1 MTTGVMLRQGKES
14 AREAVRHTPGWK
26 LVDDPFECE
35 RTLLWMPS
43 AEIHLTEFD
52 PVLKWLDRWE
62 VAVPF
67 RPYDIL
73 AKDIGTEEE
82 RDASLPLLLDLRQ
95 PVYDSRV
102 VLFRNCPRTRNLIQT
117 WAKREMTEGEDADLA
132 FLRAVWRVK
141 PLILALP
148 KTWAEGGPVP
158 APKPK

>member
-1 MTTGVMLRQGKES
+1 MTTGVLLRQGKES
-14 AREAVRHTPGWK
+14 AREAVRRTPGWK
-26 LVDDPFECE
+26 LVNDPFECE

-43 AEIHLTEFD
+43 VEINLAAFD
-52 PVLKWLDRWE
+52 PVLTWLDKWE

-82 RDASLPLLLDLRQ
+82 REESLPLLLDLRQ
-95 PVYDSRV
+95 PVYDSRI

-117 WAKREMTEGEDADLA
+117 WARREMREEEDADLA
-132 FLRAVWRVK
+132 FLRAVWHVK

-158 APKPK
+158 SPKP

>member
-43 AEIHLTEFD
+43 ADIRLEAFA
-52 PVLKWLDRWE
+52 PVITWLDRWE
-62 VAVPF
+62 VAVPL

-82 RDASLPLLLDLRQ
+82 RAASLPLLLDLRQ

-117 WAKREMTEGEDADLA
+117 WAKREMKEGGDADLA

-148 KTWAEGGPVP
+148 KTWATGHPVP